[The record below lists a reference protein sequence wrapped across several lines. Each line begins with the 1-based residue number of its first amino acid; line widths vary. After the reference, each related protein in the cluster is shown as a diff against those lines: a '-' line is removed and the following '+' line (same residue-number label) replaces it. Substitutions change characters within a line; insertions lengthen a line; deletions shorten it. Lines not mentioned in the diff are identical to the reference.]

1 VIPLLR
7 SWLWLTERNS
17 FLLNLELVWLAIL
30 TVMIDVLRKV
40 KDRRR
45 QLEGVGE
52 WESIKIT

>member
-7 SWLWLTERNS
+7 SWLWLTECNS

-40 KDRRR
+40 KDRRSR
-45 QLEGVGE
+45 LEGMGE
-52 WESIKIT
+52 WESIKII

>member
-45 QLEGVGE
+45 RLEGVGE
-52 WESIKIT
+52 WETIKIT